1 MFAYWILHV
10 EFLLMFWLHRENLI
24 TVKEISLNKNTQ
36 TLLLS
41 GFKECM
47 SYVYYLCTQTMSH
60 NIMGIQEQPK
70 RQPQRRKLSRTKDV
84 FIFARIWQHLL
95 IDDVNLSV

>member
-10 EFLLMFWLHRENLI
+10 EVLLMFWLHRESLI
-24 TVKEISLNKNTQ
+24 TVKEIRLNKNTQ

-60 NIMGIQEQPK
+60 NIMGIQEHNQKGSPK
-70 RQPQRRKLSRTKDV
+70 GENFPEPKTKTN
-84 FIFARIWQHLL
+84 ARIWQHLL
-95 IDDVNLSV
+95 VDDVNLSV

>member
-24 TVKEISLNKNTQ
+24 TVKEIRLNKNTQ

-41 GFKECM
+41 GFKE
-47 SYVYYLCTQTMSH
+47 YVIC
-60 NIMGIQEQPK
+60 
-70 RQPQRRKLSRTKDV
+70 
-84 FIFARIWQHLL
+84 LL
-95 IDDVNLSV
+95 FVYPDYES